1 MKKKL
6 EIIAITVFNL
16 GLIFA
21 YVWNILINI
30 I

>member
-16 GLIFA
+16 VLIFV

-30 I
+30 V